1 MLDIPINALTLFAV
15 IITKPQQFGPSWMTI
30 AVSLVCLFAVVI
42 AIRGDGRSG
51 PSDARWA
58 SRRIRD

>member
-15 IITKPQQFGPSWMTI
+15 VIARPQQFGPSWMTI

-42 AIRGDGRSG
+42 AIRGDGCG
-51 PSDARWA
+51 DAPGRL
-58 SRRIRD
+58 RQRYRD